1 MISMA
6 CDLPACLRAYY
17 QDGDVFALYA
27 DGREVRFAI
36 SANRRLRGQP
46 EEKLN
51 HIEIGHFGL
60 SWPDLDEDLS
70 HAGLRA
76 GRFGQP

>member
-1 MISMA
+1 MSVVI
-6 CDLPACLRAYY
+6 DQPACIRAVY
-17 QDGDVFALYA
+17 QQGNICVSYSDGI
-27 DGREVRFAI
+27 EVQFPA

-46 EEKLN
+46 REKLN
-51 HIEIGHFGL
+51 RIEIGHFGIH
-60 SWPDLDEDLS
+60 WPDLDEDLS

>member
-1 MISMA
+1 MSTTL
-6 CDLPACLRAYY
+6 DLPACVRAVYR
-17 QDGDVFALYA
+17 QGHIHVSYA
-27 DGREVRFAI
+27 DGNEIHFPI
-36 SANRRLRGQP
+36 SVNRRLRGQS

-51 HIEIGHFGL
+51 QIEIGRFGL

>member
-1 MISMA
+1 MSA
-6 CDLPACLRAYY
+6 VHDLPACVQAVY
-17 QDGDVFALYA
+17 QQGHISVSYTDGK
-27 DGREVRFAI
+27 EVRFPV
-36 SANRRLRGQP
+36 SGNRRLRGQS

-70 HAGLRA
+70 HAGIRA
-76 GRFGQP
+76 GRFGQS